1 MFPGEEETPMMGES
15 AFGRALV
22 GDTTGHERGTA
33 LWLASSAEAAAR
45 SRLGLFLSVAAS
57 AGALM
62 TGMPELLLA
71 VPALF
76 AALFAAAFLDGR
88 RRQWALSRA
97 RSVPIR
103 LPEMEAFCDPRA
115 RALVARL
122 ARARV
127 SMSEVARSAPRGA
140 GFDLRSTLAQVSRIE
155 RDAIVVLSRFDYLAG
170 FIESHPVGEPR
181 GELDRLRARVPRD
194 DVAREILERA
204 IGRCAARL
212 DAVAALISDA
222 EQLLTVAEEL
232 VGALEQVPI
241 DLVRLQV
248 KRFACFDDVAA
259 AARGRASTV
268 LEDLAALERV
278 LDEER
283 EAGRS
288 AETAVS

>member
-1 MFPGEEETPMMGES
+1 MMGES

-22 GDTTGHERGTA
+22 GDTTGHERGMA
-33 LWLASSAEAAAR
+33 LWIASSAEAAAR
-45 SRLGLFLSVAAS
+45 NRLGLFLSVAAS

-62 TGMPELLLA
+62 GGMPELLLA

-88 RRQWALSRA
+88 RRQSALSRA

-103 LPEMEAFCDPRA
+103 LPEMGAFCDPRA

-127 SMSEVARSAPRGA
+127 SMGEVARSVPRGA

-170 FIESHPVGEPR
+170 FIESHPAAELR
-181 GELDRLRARVPRD
+181 GELDRLRARRARD
-194 DVAREILERA
+194 EVSREVLDRA
-204 IGRCAARL
+204 IGRCTARM
-212 DAVAALISDA
+212 DAVAALVSDA
-222 EQLLTVAEEL
+222 EQLLTIAEEI
-232 VGALEQVPI
+232 VGTLEQVPI

-259 AARGRASTV
+259 AARERASTV
-268 LEDLAALERV
+268 LEDLATLERA

-283 EAGRS
+283 GGAKGAEA
-288 AETAVS
+288 AVS